1 MRRGDYEV
9 TTMRR
14 SESREDDKGKG
25 RDAVNAGK
33 MISGELLRSKV
44 DILRR
49 ILIYT
54 PQNVHFRSKQ
64 CGAHTAFCGTY
75 SSMRQKNQRISVA
88 QMYICATEYRFK
100 ISGDGPVT
108 IMCRIGIYASQKM
121 ANSMAHVCLICHRIV
136 MILWR
141 INDQCATE

>member
-1 MRRGDYEV
+1 VKMRHGRLGGAGEMRRSDYEV

-33 MISGELLRSKV
+33 MIRGELLRFKV

-64 CGAHTAFCGTY
+64 CGAHIAFCGAY

-88 QMYICATEYRFK
+88 HFCGAYVHMR
-100 ISGDGPVT
+100 
-108 IMCRIGIYASQKM
+108 
-121 ANSMAHVCLICHRIV
+121 HRIS
-136 MILWR
+136 IQNLWR
-141 INDQCATE
+141 WARHNYH